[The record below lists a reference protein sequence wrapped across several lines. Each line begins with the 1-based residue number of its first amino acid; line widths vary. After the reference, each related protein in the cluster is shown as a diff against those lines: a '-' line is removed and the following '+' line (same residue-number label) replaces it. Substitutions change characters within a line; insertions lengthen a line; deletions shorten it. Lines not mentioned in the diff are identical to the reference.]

1 MELFVLLLFCAGLLL
16 CVVTG
21 WSILYALAAGLVLFL
36 LYGRKK
42 GFGWRELLKVAL
54 SGVKTVK
61 NILIAFVLIGMLT
74 ALWRAAGTIPVIVSY
89 AVRLIHPGIF
99 VLMTF
104 VLNGLIS
111 VLTGTAFGT
120 AATMGVICAT
130 MGSSMGANP
139 VLVGG
144 AVLAGAYFGDR
155 CSPVST
161 SALLV
166 SELTGTSIFGNIRN
180 MVRTAV
186 VPFAAS
192 CVVYLAAGLL
202 SGHDGQV
209 PELGS
214 MFAREFVLSWVALL
228 PAVAIL
234 LLSLFRVKVK
244 VAMAVS
250 ILVALPIALLV
261 QHVAV
266 DQLPRL
272 LVMGFQ
278 ASDPEVATMVNGG
291 GIISMVRVG
300 AIVCLSSSY
309 SGLFQKTGLL
319 DGMKKAVARLAGRVG
334 NYTATLCTA
343 ALANMIS
350 CNQTLGIMLTH
361 QLCRDAE
368 DDPERLALHLED
380 SAVVLAP
387 LVPWSIAG
395 AVSLAAAGAPLT
407 GIVAACY
414 LYLLPLWRLITEGV
428 ARKKRAKPSKSTH

>member
-1 MELFVLLLFCAGLLL
+1 
-16 CVVTG
+16 
-21 WSILYALAAGLVLFL
+21 
-36 LYGRKK
+36 
-42 GFGWRELLKVAL
+42 
-54 SGVKTVK
+54 
-61 NILIAFVLIGMLT
+61 
-74 ALWRAAGTIPVIVSY
+74 
-89 AVRLIHPGIF
+89 
-99 VLMTF
+99 
-104 VLNGLIS
+104 
-111 VLTGTAFGT
+111 
-120 AATMGVICAT
+120 
-130 MGSSMGANP
+130 
-139 VLVGG
+139 
-144 AVLAGAYFGDR
+144 
-155 CSPVST
+155 
-161 SALLV
+161 
-166 SELTGTSIFGNIRN
+166 
-180 MVRTAV
+180 
-186 VPFAAS
+186 
-192 CVVYLAAGLL
+192 
-202 SGHDGQV
+202 
-209 PELGS
+209 
-214 MFAREFVLSWVALL
+214 
-228 PAVAIL
+228 
-234 LLSLFRVKVK
+234 
-244 VAMAVS
+244 
-250 ILVALPIALLV
+250 
-261 QHVAV
+261 
-266 DQLPRL
+266 
-272 LVMGFQ
+272 
-278 ASDPEVATMVNGG
+278 MVNGG

>member
-1 MELFVLLLFCAGLLL
+1 MELTVLGLFCAGLLV
-16 CVVTG
+16 CVTAG
-21 WSILYALAAGLVLFL
+21 WSILYALGVGLVLFL
-36 LYGRKK
+36 AYGRIK
-42 GFGWRELLKVAL
+42 GVAWRELLTTAL
-54 SGVKTVK
+54 SGIKTVK
-61 NILIAFVLIGMLT
+61 NILTAFVLIGMLT

-89 AVRLIHPGIF
+89 AAQLIHPGVF

-104 VLNGLIS
+104 LLNALVS

-120 AATMGVICAT
+120 SATMGIICVT
-130 MGSSMGANP
+130 MGGSMGVDP

-144 AVLAGAYFGDR
+144 AMLAGAYFGDR

-166 SELTGTSIFGNIRN
+166 AELTGTSIFGNIRN

-186 VPFAAS
+186 VPFVVS
-192 CVVYLAAGLL
+192 CILYLAAGLL
-202 SGHDGQV
+202 SGHSGQV
-209 PELGS
+209 PELGGI
-214 MFAREFVLSWVALL
+214 FAREFVLSWVALL

-234 LLSLFRVKVK
+234 LLSLFRVRVK

-261 QHVAV
+261 QHTAV

-278 ASDPEVATMVNGG
+278 ASDPEVAAMVNGG
-291 GIISMVRVG
+291 GILSMVRVG
-300 AIVCLSSSY
+300 AIVCISSSY
-309 SGLFQKTGLL
+309 SGIFRKTGLL
-319 DGMKKAVARLAGRVG
+319 DGMKKAVGLLAGRVG

-343 ALANMIS
+343 ALANMIA

-361 QLCRDAE
+361 QLCRDTE
-368 DDPERLALHLED
+368 DDPKQMALHLED

-407 GIVAACY
+407 GIAAACY
-414 LYLLPLWRLITEGV
+414 LYLLPLWRLLEQTISRRRRR
-428 ARKKRAKPSKSTH
+428 ARVG

>member
-1 MELFVLLLFCAGLLL
+1 MELFVLALFCVGLLV
-16 CVVTG
+16 CVATG
-21 WSILYALAAGLVLFL
+21 WSILYALGVGLVLFL
-36 LYGRKK
+36 LYGRRK
-42 GFGWRELLKVAL
+42 GFGWGELLTTAL
-54 SGVKTVK
+54 SGIKTVK
-61 NILIAFVLIGMLT
+61 NILVAFVLIGMLT

-89 AVRLIHPGIF
+89 AAGLIHPSVF

-104 VLNGLIS
+104 LLNALVS

-120 AATMGVICAT
+120 AATMGIICVT
-130 MGSSMGANP
+130 MGGSMQANP
-139 VLVGG
+139 VLAGG

-186 VPFAAS
+186 VPFVAS
-192 CVVYLAAGLL
+192 CAIYLAAGLL
-202 SGHDGQV
+202 SGHAGQV

-214 MFAREFVLSWVALL
+214 LFAREFVLSWVALL

-234 LLSLFRVKVK
+234 LLALFRVRVK

-261 QHVAV
+261 QRVGV
-266 DQLPRL
+266 DQLPGL

-278 ASDPEVATMVNGG
+278 AADPEVAAMVNGG

-309 SGLFQKTGLL
+309 SGIFQKTGLL
-319 DGMKKAVARLAGRVG
+319 DGVKRVVGRLADRVG

-343 ALANMIS
+343 VLANMIA

-361 QLCRDAE
+361 QLCRDTEDEAE
-368 DDPERLALHLED
+368 RMALHLED
-380 SAVVLAP
+380 SAVVTAP
-387 LVPWSIAG
+387 LVPWSIVG
-395 AVSLAAAGAPLT
+395 AVSLTAAGAPLT

-414 LYLLPLWRLITEGV
+414 LYLLPLWRLLCEWF
-428 ARKKRAKPSKSTH
+428 ARRKQKAGTR

>member
-1 MELFVLLLFCAGLLL
+1 MELLVLLLFCAGLLV
-16 CVVTG
+16 CVATG
-21 WSILYALAAGLVLFL
+21 WSILYALGTGLVLFL
-36 LYGRKK
+36 LYGRAK
-42 GFGWRELLKVAL
+42 GFGWRELLCVAL

-130 MGSSMGANP
+130 MGASMGVDP

-144 AVLAGAYFGDR
+144 AILSGAYFGDR

-166 SELTGTSIFGNIRN
+166 AELTGTSIFGNIRN

-186 VPFAAS
+186 VPFAVS
-192 CVVYLAAGLL
+192 CAVFLTAGLL
-202 SGHDGQV
+202 SGHGGQV
-209 PELGS
+209 PELGGL
-214 MFAREFVLSWVALL
+214 FAREFVLSWVALL

-250 ILVALPIALLV
+250 ILVALPIALWV
-261 QHVAV
+261 QHTAA

-278 ASDPEVATMVNGG
+278 ASDPEVAAMVNGG
-291 GIISMVRVG
+291 GILSMVRVG

-319 DGMKKAVARLAGRVG
+319 DGMKKAVGRLAGRVG

-361 QLCRDAE
+361 QLCRDTE
-368 DDPERLALHLED
+368 DDPECLALHLED

-395 AVSLAAAGAPLT
+395 AVSLTAAGAPLT

-414 LYLLPLWRLITEGV
+414 LYLLPLWRLLTERI
-428 ARKKRAKPSKSTH
+428 ARRRRAASAH

>member
-1 MELFVLLLFCAGLLL
+1 MELVVLGLFCAGLLV
-16 CVVTG
+16 CVAAG
-21 WSILYALAAGLVLFL
+21 WSILYALGAGLVLFL
-36 LYGRKK
+36 LYGRGK
-42 GFGWRELLKVAL
+42 GFGWGELLPTAL
-54 SGVKTVK
+54 SGIKTVK
-61 NILIAFVLIGMLT
+61 NILMAFVLIGMLT

-89 AVRLIHPGIF
+89 AAGLIHPGVF

-104 VLNGLIS
+104 LLNALVS

-120 AATMGVICAT
+120 SATMGIICFT

-186 VPFAAS
+186 VPFVAS
-192 CVVYLAAGLL
+192 CAIYLAAGLL
-202 SGHDGQV
+202 SDHAGQV
-209 PELGS
+209 PELGGI
-214 MFAREFVLSWVALL
+214 FAREFVLSWVALL
-228 PAVAIL
+228 PAAAIL
-234 LLSLFRVKVK
+234 LLSLFRVRVK

-261 QHVAV
+261 QHTAV

-278 ASDPEVATMVNGG
+278 ASDPEVAAMANGG

-309 SGLFQKTGLL
+309 SGIFQKTGLL
-319 DGMKKAVARLAGRVG
+319 DGVKRGVGLLAGRVG

-343 ALANMIS
+343 VLANIIA

-361 QLCRDAE
+361 QLCRDTE
-368 DDPERLALHLED
+368 DDPEHMALHLED
-380 SAVVLAP
+380 SAVVVAP

-407 GIVAACY
+407 GIAAACY
-414 LYLLPLWRLITEGV
+414 LYLLPLWRLLTEWI
-428 ARKKRAKPSKSTH
+428 ARRKQRAGTR